1 MIVRGA
7 ASTVAA
13 LLGAVAAFQVAL
25 AAGAPWGDMS
35 YGGRATTVDGVLPGS
50 YRAMSAVAAAFLLLA
65 VWIVLARAGMVP
77 RGPVGPGFLRGAVW
91 VITGYLA
98 LNTVMNLL
106 SSHPGERFGM
116 GAVTLTAAGACLVVA
131 LAPRRLELRHGTK

>member
-1 MIVRGA
+1 MTVRGA
-7 ASTVAA
+7 ASTAVA

-35 YGGRATTVDGVLPGS
+35 YGGSATTVDGVLPGS
-50 YRAMSAVAAAFLLLA
+50 YRAMSAVAAVVLLLA
-65 VWIVLARAGMVP
+65 AWIVLARAAMVP
-77 RGPVGPGFLRGAVW
+77 RGPFGPGFLRGAVW

-106 SSHPGERFGM
+106 SSHPGERFGL
-116 GAVTLTAAGACLVVA
+116 GAVTLVGAGVCLVVA
-131 LAPRRLELRHGTK
+131 RAPTPAVPARG